1 MDEEKMPRTDKEFE
15 RLKAIPNG
23 NYNTEEALRLIIAG
37 MYRFSGMLEKELDEI
52 QKQRDNLATA
62 ANRYTIEHA
71 KRGAVTTK
79 TIEQLEKALA
89 AVKGGAK

>member
-1 MDEEKMPRTDKEFE
+1 MSDTPRTDKEFE
-15 RLKAIPNG
+15 RLKSIPTG
-23 NYNTEEALRLIIAG
+23 NYSTEESLRLMLAG
-37 MYRFSGMLEKELDEI
+37 MHRFSEILEIELAETR
-52 QKQRDNLATA
+52 KQRDNLATA

-89 AVKGGAK
+89 AVKGGES